1 MVTDVAFWL
10 DQVNVELSPVL
21 IVPGLAISQNGIARD
36 GLDGRL
42 NTNWTS
48 GRHVPLGV
56 VGEGSGEFREAF
68 GDGAVVTVGVGA
80 ATGVREEAAGVDATE
95 DAPLTA
101 GATGTL
107 GGEATGTE
115 TPAAA

>member
-80 ATGVREEAAGVDATE
+80 AIGLFEEATEDATE